1 MATKSEILA
10 AKAAKYARLA
20 AQEKKKE
27 KEAERKRRTRR
38 LIMLGGTVES
48 VLRQVDLDA
57 QMVDVGLLAGLLDA
71 YKELFILT
79 EDGGLGAD
87 ALELKRSGDA
97 YLQAKSAEKQRQRA
111 EAAAPLLEELS
122 DE

>member
-10 AKAAKYARLA
+10 AKAAKYAKLA

-38 LIMLGGTVES
+38 LIQLGGTIES
-48 VLRQVDLDA
+48 VLKQVDMDA
-57 QMVDVGLLAGLLDA
+57 QQVDVGLLAGLIDT

-79 EDGGLGAD
+79 EDGLGVD
-87 ALELKRSGDA
+87 ALELKQSGDA
-97 YLQAKSAEKQRQRA
+97 YLRAKAAEKQRQDEA
-111 EAAAPLLEELS
+111 AAAPLLEDLANE
-122 DE
+122 